1 MSAST
6 LNPATVIIT
15 ATALIALSGLAGL
28 VIRPAAFGQKLAA
41 MISITASALGFC
53 AAVLMLVRQEH
64 AGYIVNW
71 SLPFGVCEIGLD
83 PLTAFFLLPI
93 FLVTFCGSLYGLGYW
108 PAPLHRTTVPGVT
121 FFYGLL
127 PSAMAM
133 VVMARNGALLL
144 ISWEIMALSAFFL
157 LVTEHA
163 EHKVRKAG
171 TVYLL
176 TTHTGSAALIILFS
190 MLNAVTGS
198 FLFPAQGTLAVTGQT
213 AVLMFIL
220 ALIGFGAK
228 AGIMPLHFWLPSA
241 HANAP
246 SHASA
251 MMSGVM
257 LKMGIYGILRFLS
270 FCPHKPLWWGG
281 TLLIAGIVSALL
293 GICFAAVQTDI
304 KRLLAYSSIENIG
317 IITTGIGM
325 AMIGE
330 ATANP
335 SLVLLGLSGGLLH
348 LLNHSLFKPLL
359 FFGAG
364 GIIHSTGTRIISRM
378 GGLAKGMGTS
388 AMLFLVGSLAICGL
402 PPLNGFAGEFLL
414 YIGFFREA
422 LAPIPVMVLGVPALG
437 LVGGMAAITFV
448 KLYGIVYLGTPR
460 SQEAAHPHE
469 LSRSMLI
476 PMGLLAI
483 FCVAGGLVPSLFLTL
498 VQPVVAML
506 SPSAVSGASLP
517 ASFALFPLFGLALIA
532 AAAVIWFM
540 VRATMNNSGVAEAE
554 TWGCGYLAST
564 PRMQYNGAAFSEFWA
579 NLTRSLSRC
588 ITRNPS
594 LKGIAPHAE
603 PFSCTPEETILEK
616 IIHPVF
622 GLAGIGCAFIRRL
635 QHGQIHIY
643 MLYIFITLILLTVWV
658 R

>member
-1 MSAST
+1 VSVST

-15 ATALIALSGLAGL
+15 ATILIALSGLAGL
-28 VIRPAAFGQKLAA
+28 IIRPATFSQKFAA
-41 MISITASALGFC
+41 MITFPASALGFS
-53 AAVLMLVRQEH
+53 AAVLMLVRQGH
-64 AGYIVNW
+64 AGYVVDW

-83 PLTAFFLLPI
+83 PLSSFFLLPI

-108 PAPLHRTTVPGVT
+108 PADQHRTTAPGVT

-144 ISWEIMALSAFFL
+144 ISWEIMALAAFFL

-163 EHKVRKAG
+163 DHEVRKAG

-190 MLNAVTGS
+190 LLHSVTGT
-198 FLFPAQGTLAVTGQT
+198 FLFPAQGSLAVTSQI
-213 AVLMFIL
+213 ALLIFSL
-220 ALIGFGAK
+220 ALFGFGAK

-257 LKMGIYGILRFLS
+257 LKMGIYGILRVLTF
-270 FCPHKPLWWGG
+270 FPHKPLWWGG
-281 TLLIAGIVSALL
+281 LLLIAGIVSALL

-317 IITTGIGM
+317 IITIGIGM
-325 AMIGE
+325 AMVGE
-330 ATANP
+330 ATATP
-335 SLVLLGLSGGLLH
+335 SLVLLGLSGSLLH
-348 LLNHSLFKPLL
+348 LLNHSIFKPLL

-364 GIIHSTGTRIISRM
+364 GIIHVTGTRVVSLM
-378 GGLAKGMGTS
+378 GGLAKGMRSS
-388 AMLFLVGSLAICGL
+388 ALFFFIGSLAICGL

-422 LAPIPVMVLGVPALG
+422 LAPIPVLALGVPVLG

-448 KLYGIVYLGTPR
+448 KLYGMVYLGAPRTPA
-460 SQEAAHPHE
+460 SAHPRE
-469 LSRSMLI
+469 LPGVMLV
-476 PMGLLAI
+476 PMGLLA
-483 FCVAGGLVPSLFLTL
+483 FLCLAGGLAPSLFLTL

-506 SPSAVSGASLP
+506 APAAVSGAKLP
-517 ASFALFPLFGLALIA
+517 ASFNLFPLVGTALIA
-532 AAAVIWFM
+532 TAAVVWFL
-540 VRATMNNSGVAEAE
+540 VRAIIIKRGIAADQ
-554 TWGCGYLAST
+554 TWGCGYLAPT
-564 PRMQYNGAAFSEFWA
+564 PRMQYTGAAFSEFWA
-579 NLTRSLSRC
+579 GLTRGLSRC
-588 ITRNPS
+588 TTRKPV
-594 LKGIAPHAE
+594 LEGVAPGPE
-603 PFSCTPEETILEK
+603 PFSSIPEETILER
-616 IIHPVF
+616 IIRPLF
-622 GLAGIGCAFIRRL
+622 ELAGIGCAFIRRL
-635 QHGQIHIY
+635 QHGQLHIY
-643 MLYIFITLILLTVWV
+643 MLYIFITLILLIVWG